1 MMPNLNRQSL
11 GFEPDTSVRTHSEP
25 ILYHYTTQSAFL
37 NIIQHSAIWLSSRW
51 HLNDSNEGEIFNK
64 LAREYARHFP
74 EGEYKIEEVI
84 SSLNRFDCFISCF
97 STESDM
103 LSQWRGYAN
112 DGKGVSIG
120 FKSAAMKKFLRGQS
134 IGILYP
140 VTYADRPA
148 DLGEKL
154 LRTLQSTL
162 KSDGTN
168 PSDYYLQSLAK
179 ERWAVKSKAFCEE
192 KEYRLLLTPDLEAAE
207 VEFACRTKALRKF
220 RATETEIRNYYEL
233 PIPADFIENVVLG
246 PKNASNLDVVKQL
259 LTSSGFENVSVT
271 CSNASYR

>member
-1 MMPNLNRQSL
+1 
-11 GFEPDTSVRTHSEP
+11 
-25 ILYHYTTQSAFL
+25 
-37 NIIQHSAIWLSSRW
+37 
-51 HLNDSNEGEIFNK
+51 
-64 LAREYARHFP
+64 
-74 EGEYKIEEVI
+74 
-84 SSLNRFDCFISCF
+84 
-97 STESDM
+97 M

-120 FKSAAMKKFLRGQS
+120 FKSAAMKKFLREQS

-140 VTYADRPA
+140 VTYADSS
-148 DLGEKL
+148 DVLGERLKQ
-154 LRTLQSTL
+154 TLASTL
-162 KSDGTN
+162 RSDGK
-168 PSDYYLQSLAK
+168 PSDGYLQSLAK

-207 VEFACRTKALRKF
+207 VGFVCGTRALRKF

-246 PKNASNLDVVKQL
+246 PKNASNLDVVKQM